1 MMRWRDDEIVR
12 VNSCAIG
19 WTGERRG
26 CDMSRCKEDVIEM
39 IDNALI
45 SNKISSFCDCRYVSG
60 VKNECT
66 HCQIDRGLRAAR
78 TCVVQGT
85 DELDLLKVRFIGVQD
100 AIIDKLK
107 AVLKSDGNGG
117 REVPKDD

>member
-1 MMRWRDDEIVR
+1 MNYDREYSRYL
-12 VNSCAIG
+12 
-19 WTGERRG
+19 TGENRNYDRG
-26 CDMSRCKEDVIEM
+26 LIQALKEDRMNRCKEDVIEL

-45 SNKISSFCDCRYVSG
+45 SNKLSSFCDCQYASG

-78 TCVVQGT
+78 ACIVQGA

-107 AVLKSDGNGG
+107 AVLKEG
-117 REVPKDD
+117 